1 MQVRGWTNLR
11 SWALVAAFMS
21 VGLVSPATLH
31 AQGSAADGITPEVL
45 FTATCGACHTLD
57 KATGQRLNRADW
69 EWVMDDMES
78 YGMIWLTPVQR
89 GTIVDYLVDNYG
101 RDAPR

>member
-1 MQVRGWTNLR
+1 MQVRGRTTPR
-11 SWALVAAFMS
+11 SWVLALAALS
-21 VGLVSPATLH
+21 VGVVSPVALH

-89 GTIVDYLVDNYG
+89 ESIVDYLVDNYG
-101 RDAPR
+101 RDVPR

>member
-1 MQVRGWTNLR
+1 MQVRGWTKFR
-11 SWALVAAFMS
+11 SWALATAIVS
-21 VGLVSPATLH
+21 VGLVSPVTLH

-89 GTIVDYLVDNYG
+89 ESIVDYLVDNYG
-101 RDAPR
+101 RNVPR